1 MKLSHCICPQFL
13 SSNIGNDS
21 TFLKVFIERFVLTDD
36 QIILDQE
43 ERLAKSYIESV
54 ELDEKAL
61 TNYIS
66 WRKMLEVKDAG
77 KTLLSSS
84 SNATS
89 PEDTVYN
96 AISAA
101 TTTFGKVIVA
111 EDNNHY
117 AKFINQ
123 INRQRIQLYNLNNFT
138 STSKIS
144 IKKKPEHAELE
155 SDLEWILQRLVR
167 RAEKE
172 DSEDYNNDY
181 IRDML
186 DSKQYEVRDQTR
198 EGSSMSG
205 AGAGELDL
213 VVEDQGVLF
222 SLIEAMKLNSVDTNY
237 INGHYTKLLDNYNPL
252 EVKRTFLISYYYGAN
267 FLSWW
272 GRYKQHIANLNINSI
287 TRHNYTSSQIVEHPT
302 DFGSVKKLHHH
313 LESNGEHSLCTHL
326 AIRLGK

>member
-36 QIILDQE
+36 QIVLDQE

-61 TNYIS
+61 SNYIS

-101 TTTFGKVIVA
+101 ATTFGKVIVA
-111 EDNNHY
+111 DNNNHY

-138 STSKIS
+138 STSRIS
-144 IKKKPEHAELE
+144 IKKKPEYAELE
-155 SDLEWILQRLVR
+155 YDLEWVLQRLVR

-172 DSEDYNNDY
+172 DSEDYSNDY

-186 DSKQYEVRDQTR
+186 SSKQYEVRDQTR
-198 EGSSMSG
+198 EGASMSG
-205 AGAGELDL
+205 VGAGELDL
-213 VVEDQGVLF
+213 VIDDQGILF
-222 SLIEAMKLNSVDTNY
+222 SLIEAMKLNSVDTSY
-237 INGHYTKLLDNYNPL
+237 INDHYKKLLDNYNPL
-252 EVKRTFLISYYYGAN
+252 KVKRTFLVSYYYGTN
-267 FLSWW
+267 FTGWW
-272 GRYKQHIANLNINSI
+272 ERYKAHITNLDMQLLTAHNYASLNILE
-287 TRHNYTSSQIVEHPT
+287 QPT

-313 LESNGEHSLCTHL
+313 LDSNNEQSVCTHL
-326 AIRLGK
+326 AIKLGN